1 MWFDIIAALGLTL
14 STAHAA
20 DPVLYTGDAETALA
34 RIALTTETPSDYL
47 RPVSVESVLAA
58 GPAFAHG
65 EATVV
70 PCEGRPLDA
79 AGLRAEA
86 ERLYAAILMGLAPQR
101 ADVARRAPMRLACL
115 DSYPNAAQAARL
127 LSLAGVVDQLA
138 GDEGAAEQAH
148 LAARAFDPE
157 VTWNPEWAPEARI
170 PFDRALVVALVEDPV
185 PLEWRPSDAAVWV
198 DGRQVYPG
206 EVEVVP
212 GLHLLQWGDPIRTI
226 VVDVTGET
234 MVVLPSE
241 FEAEPLLDGPGED
254 LGPILDHTLGE
265 LPGAYVVANYG
276 LYAGYARKRKGKRTW
291 TWTPVDRLT
300 SELPQ
305 QEPEPVFV
313 DPRQRRRTRARLVAV
328 GVGAGTLLAVP
339 VAVALNGYLA
349 DRHEARGGESDG
361 ARRAPTLAIGGRF

>member
-34 RIALTTETPSDYL
+34 RIASTTETPSDYL
-47 RPVSVESVLAA
+47 RPVSVEAILAE
-58 GPAFAHG
+58 GPAFAYG

-86 ERLYAAILMGLAPQR
+86 ERLYAAILMGLVAQR

-115 DSYPNAAQAARL
+115 DSPPDVAQAARL

-148 LAARAFDPE
+148 LAARAFDPK
-157 VTWNPEWAPEARI
+157 VTWNPEWPPEARVS
-170 PFDRALVVALVEDPV
+170 FDRAMVVALVEDPV
-185 PLEWRPSDAAVWV
+185 PLEWRPVDATVLV
-198 DGRQVYPG
+198 DGQEVPPG

-212 GLHLLQWGDPIRTI
+212 GLHLIQWGDPIHTI
-226 VVDVTGET
+226 LIDVTDET

-254 LGPILDHTLGE
+254 LGPILDHALGE
-265 LPGAYVVANYG
+265 LPGAYVVAKGG
-276 LYAGYARKRKGKRTW
+276 LYSGYARKRKGERTW
-291 TWTPVDRLT
+291 TWTPVGRVT
-300 SELPQ
+300 SEPRQ
-305 QEPEPVFV
+305 DPEPVFV
-313 DPRQRRRTRARLVAV
+313 DPRQRRRTQARLVAF

-339 VAVALNGYLA
+339 VAMALNGYLA
-349 DRHEARGGESDG
+349 DRHEARAGENDP
-361 ARRAPTLAIGGRF
+361 ARRAPTLTIASRF